1 VALTDTQRANVRL
14 YCGWSARYF
23 QTDSR
28 LEQALNSLG
37 SRAEEEALVV
47 AMLASLADIDTRLT
61 AAYKRLKAAAVGK
74 ITLPGQLE
82 VMTLRSE
89 GRRFSGRLA
98 STLGVAIRHDVWS
111 GSGPSRFASVSGM
124 FADGSDNY
132 VRQG

>member
-1 VALTDTQRANVRL
+1 VALTETQRTNVRL
-14 YCGWSARYF
+14 YCGWAARF
-23 QTDSR
+23 WQTDSR
-28 LEQALNSLG
+28 LEQALNSLE
-37 SRAEEEALVV
+37 SKPEEETLVV
-47 AMLASLADIDTRLT
+47 SLLASLADIDTRLT

-98 STLGVAIRHDVWS
+98 TTLGVAIRQDVWS
-111 GSGPSRFASVSGM
+111 GSGPSRFASASGM
-124 FADGSDNY
+124 FGGGSDNY